1 MTKKLRI
8 LAASD
13 IHGNLDL
20 ARRLSEKA
28 RKNKVDLVLLAGDIS
43 GFEFDK
49 RIIKTFNLAK
59 QKVVFVP
66 GNWDLTEDVYAM
78 KPFAKNLHN
87 YYVTYGEVGI
97 TGIGNPNWKFSLDY
111 NDFENIKKNFEK
123 MKSKKRILVSHLHA
137 QGTKA
142 EFSGVIGDKILRK
155 AVDDFKPDLLIS
167 AHIHESEGLE
177 DKIGKTKIVQ
187 VGRMGKIIEV

>member
-1 MTKKLRI
+1 MKKKLRI

-13 IHGNLDL
+13 IHGSLDL

-28 RKNKVDLVLLAGDIS
+28 KKNKVDLVLLAGDIA

-49 RIIKTFNLAK
+49 RIIDTFKTAK

-66 GNWDLTEDVYAM
+66 GNWDLTEDIYAM
-78 KPFAKNLHN
+78 KHSAKNLHN
-87 YYVTYGEVGI
+87 YYLTYGEVGL
-97 TGIGNPNWKFSLDY
+97 TGIGNPNWKFRLDY
-111 NDFENIKKNFEK
+111 SDFENIKNNFEK

-137 QGTKA
+137 LGTRA
-142 EFSGVIGDKILRK
+142 EFSGVSGDKILRR
-155 AVDDFKPDLLIS
+155 AVEEFKPDLLIS

-177 DKIGKTKIVQ
+177 DKIGKTKVVQ